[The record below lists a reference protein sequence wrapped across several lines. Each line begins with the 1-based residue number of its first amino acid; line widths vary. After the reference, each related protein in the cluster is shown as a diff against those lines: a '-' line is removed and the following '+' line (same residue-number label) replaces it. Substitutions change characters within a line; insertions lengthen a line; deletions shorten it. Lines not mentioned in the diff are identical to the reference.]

1 MKLKNMN
8 KLSKKPQGNEAKTLL
23 CAENIVRGVKYEL
36 TYIPIEWN
44 CPFCKTENSTT
55 LILEEDL
62 NHSQDNFDTCR
73 KCKKKITLKASAI
86 FCT

>member
-1 MKLKNMN
+1 MTKV
-8 KLSKKPQGNEAKTLL
+8 SKKPQGNEANALL
-23 CAENIVRGVKYEL
+23 CAENVVRGAKYEL
-36 TYIPIEWN
+36 TYIPIDWI
-44 CPFCKTENSTT
+44 CPLCKTENNTT

-73 KCKKKITLKASAI
+73 KCKNKITLKASAI